1 MYDLLMG
8 TSLQRVTESDY
19 PAGNY
24 MFKVNNKKK
33 KCEICFELT
42 IKIPERRQW
51 CRSDVF
57 IVNFEHLSHLVSM
70 FILLT
75 LSR

>member
-8 TSLQRVTESDY
+8 ASLQRVTESDY

-33 KCEICFELT
+33 K
-42 IKIPERRQW
+42 
-51 CRSDVF
+51 V
-57 IVNFEHLSHLVSM
+57 
-70 FILLT
+70 
-75 LSR
+75 